1 MEGPDRRGS
10 YSHQLSPLT
19 SPRNTYPHSYQ
30 DHFTM
35 AKKAKSKDVE
45 PAASSSARELLA
57 CPGSPSTVLI
67 NARVALQFL
76 RQ

>member
-1 MEGPDRRGS
+1 
-10 YSHQLSPLT
+10 
-19 SPRNTYPHSYQ
+19 
-30 DHFTM
+30 M